1 MKMIQAVMTKRTDF
15 ITVVIK
21 LRFQVNTSR
30 LFSRDT
36 LAIFIKSLIQ
46 PAFFFFSISPRLS
59 PMVHDE
65 PFRREW
71 IRVIYSAIMF
81 QDGLQFH

>member
-1 MKMIQAVMTKRTDF
+1 MKMIQAVMTKRTDL

-21 LRFQVNTSR
+21 IRFQVNTSR

-36 LAIFIKSLIQ
+36 LAIFIKSLIR
-46 PAFFFFSISPRLS
+46 PPFFFSISSRLS

-71 IRVIYSAIMF
+71 IRVIYSAIMC